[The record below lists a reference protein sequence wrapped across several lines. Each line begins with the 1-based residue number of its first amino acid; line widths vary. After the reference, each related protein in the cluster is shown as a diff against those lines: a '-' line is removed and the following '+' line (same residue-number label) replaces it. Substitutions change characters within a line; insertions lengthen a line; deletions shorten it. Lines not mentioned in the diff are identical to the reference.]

1 MSLAGHPSP
10 PVFRRGLTPVARFFL
25 LVGVC
30 LVMLVAD
37 LQFRYLEVVRQVGT
51 VVVHPLQRLAATPV
65 EFFGNATVYVATLA
79 EVQLENAELRRQQ
92 VEAAQRL
99 LRFEQLERENEE
111 LRQLLGMS
119 RALMVQSV
127 AAEVIYDALDPFARK
142 IIIDKGLRHGIR
154 DGQAVVDA
162 RGMIGQVTRAYP
174 VQSEVTLLTDK
185 SQAVPVQVERSGV
198 RGVLSGVGQ
207 GQLELRFMPTD
218 ADIQAGDRLVTSGLD
233 GMFLAGL
240 PVATV
245 VDVHTEGDNL
255 FAQVRSDPVAHVE
268 RATQVLALAPVES
281 ELVQPVAST
290 PTLGDEVEEN
300 GQEAD

>member
-30 LVMLVAD
+30 LAMLVAD

-51 VVVHPLQRLAATPV
+51 VVVHPLQRLAAAPV
-65 EFFGNATVYVATLA
+65 EFFGNATVYLSTLV
-79 EVQLENAELRRQQ
+79 EVQVENAELRRQQ
-92 VEAAQRL
+92 VGAAQRL
-99 LRFEQLERENEE
+99 LRFEQLKHENEE

-119 RALMVQSV
+119 RALDVRSV

-174 VQSEVTLLTDK
+174 VQSEVTLLTDR

-207 GQLELRFMPTD
+207 GQLELRFMPID

-245 VDVHTEGDNL
+245 VAVHAEGDTL
-255 FAQVRSDPVAHVE
+255 FVQVRSDPVAHVE

-281 ELVQPVAST
+281 ELVQPVVST
-290 PTLGDEVEEN
+290 PALEDEVEGN